1 MNAITPLLRASR
13 APELRPIPDRMTDFE
28 WSELFASLSERGF
41 ARLPA
46 LLEAEEC
53 TGIAKMYDD
62 ASQFR
67 SRVVMSRHGFG
78 RGEYQY
84 FAYPLPAIVK
94 QLRHALYAQLAGF
107 SNQWQELL
115 GYTSRFPPT
124 HGEFLERCHAADQRR
139 PTPLLLRYGAG
150 DFNCLHQDLYGE
162 HVFPLQMA
170 VLLSRPEQD
179 FTGGEFVLT
188 EQRPR
193 QQSRVEVVTLSQGD
207 AVIFAVNERP
217 VRGSRG
223 HYRVKMR
230 HGVSRVLAGQ
240 RFTLGVILHDAR

>member
-1 MNAITPLLRASR
+1 MKTAPLRLADDPS
-13 APELRPIPDRMTDFE
+13 ATIENLADVD
-28 WSELFASLSERGF
+28 WSEVCTSLDERGF

-46 LLEAEEC
+46 LLDGAEC
-53 TGIAKMYDD
+53 AGIAAMYDSP
-62 ASQFR
+62 AHFR

-84 FAYPLPAIVK
+84 FAYPLPPVVTH
-94 QLRHALYAQLAGF
+94 LRHALYARLADF
-107 SNQWQELL
+107 SNHWQEQL
-115 GYTSRFPPT
+115 GHASRFPPT
-124 HGEFLERCHAADQRR
+124 HGEFLARCHAADQRR

-170 VLLSRPEQD
+170 VLLSRPDKD

-193 QQSRVEVVTLSQGD
+193 QQSRVEVVPLSQGD

-217 VRGSRG
+217 VQGSRG
-223 HYRVKMR
+223 HYRVRMR

-240 RFTLGVILHDAR
+240 RFTLGVILHDAA